1 MIEVTLD
8 VETKKAF
15 SDVGGHNFAKLGVSF
30 VGICERKVDGEKV
43 ISDEFVGFFEDDLSK
58 LWPILEKADRIIG
71 FNIIGFDFPVM
82 QPYYHGDLSLL
93 PVLDILDEI
102 KKVVGHR
109 VSLDAIAQETLGT
122 QKSGSGLDAIRYF
135 EEGKLNE
142 LAKYCLDDVRI
153 TRDVY
158 LYGQKHGFV
167 KFVNK
172 WNRMIEA
179 AVDFSFKDE
188 GEWVRGTDVF
198 GGVN

>member
-1 MIEVTLD
+1 MNEVILD

-15 SDVGGHNFAKLGVSF
+15 SDVGGHNFNKLGVSF
-30 VGICERKVDGEKV
+30 VGICEREVDGKKV
-43 ISDEFVGFFEDDLSK
+43 VSDEFVGFFEDDLSK
-58 LWPILEKADRIIG
+58 LWTILEKADRIIG

-102 KKVVGHR
+102 KKAVGHR
-109 VSLDAIAQETLGT
+109 ISLNAVAKETLGD
-122 QKSGSGLDAIRYF
+122 QKSGDGLDAIRYF
-135 EEGKLNE
+135 EEGKLE
-142 LAKYCLDDVRI
+142 KLAKYCLDDVQI
-153 TRDVY
+153 TRDIY

-167 KFVNK
+167 KFINK

-188 GEWVRGTDVF
+188 ASSSEVQMSL
-198 GGVN
+198 GV